1 MIIQGLL
8 TVGGVH
14 DGTRHIR
21 EGRALVRH
29 SVLDDRVIVNSHRDG
44 LADFLH
50 LQHRN
55 LHVVPRGG
63 HGGADAVGSFIHVG
77 SDRQAFVFPQ
87 FLHVG
92 NELLVAVDLAV
103 FEGYQGSVVIGVNAV
118 GNVLRNGQ
126 LAPHGSIL
134 SPVSVVADER
144 HDLVVGEVG
153 AIGAGVRY
161 VRSRIRQHGRGV
173 IAVVGSQLLEPG
185 LLGNI
190 GAGQEVLDDQGVHGL
205 AVSRQLGLDDYFAV
219 NGGNAVNVS
228 GIAGVNTVLGQHSR
242 IPGRDHVIRGHGGA
256 VGPLGGRFDGD
267 RRFGQVVVPDDI
279 AVSQQRIQ
287 AAVQHVVHIQGF
299 EHDRPGAAGSR
310 RARHRVV
317 HVGADGVPAN
327 DGAPLLAAEVDGLVA
342 GQVFGFFCSGNR
354 DQAQRHR
361 QSQNQC

>member
-1 MIIQGLL
+1 MPSELTQKIDMALKRIETFQRPEGLYL
-8 TVGGVH
+8 AFSGGKDSVVTKRLLDMAGAKYDAH
-14 DGTRHIR
+14 YRVTSVDPP
-21 EGRALVRH
+21 ELVRF
-29 SVLDDRVIVNSHRDG
+29 VIRQ
-44 LADFLH
+44 FE
-50 LQHRN
+50 
-55 LHVVPRGG
+55 
-63 HGGADAVGSFIHVG
+63 AVIYDLPDGSFK
-77 SDRQAFVFPQ
+77 
-87 FLHVG
+87 
-92 NELLVAVDLAV
+92 
-103 FEGYQGSVVIGVNAV
+103 
-118 GNVLRNGQ
+118 
-126 LAPHGSIL
+126 
-134 SPVSVVADER
+134 
-144 HDLVVGEVG
+144 
-153 AIGAGVRY
+153 
-161 VRSRIRQHGRGV
+161 
-173 IAVVGSQLLEPG
+173 
-185 LLGNI
+185 
-190 GAGQEVLDDQGVHGL
+190 
-205 AVSRQLGLDDYFAV
+205 YFAV

-256 VGPLGGRFDGD
+256 VGPLGGRLDGD

-361 QSQNQC
+361 KSQNQC